1 MAALV
6 VLLAAAAA
14 ARGELNGSAAV
25 LLTAPVDSEAGQLP
39 VEYLL
44 LRNEF
49 ALSQSPSSL
58 EAAVV
63 EVTALQSDEKILS
76 SYKLWV
82 NGVPISNG
90 PGRNV
95 DCHGFSD
102 PMAQHCTN
110 ASQGVDVLSVRHAI
124 NQTSVALALQGWSW
138 GGGPPPR
145 GHGRAG
151 GIMLLLTLRYS
162 DGSAQTVATTN
173 REAGD
178 DAAGSGGWL
187 TYNAT
192 PAFNPGKGVGGMYFQ
207 PAENMLM
214 AHYPQGWR
222 LPGYQATASA
232 GWLPAV
238 PSETLGVSLRT
249 PLAPKGSAAV
259 VQELRPAAA
268 LTPIVPAN
276 CSGYRYLVDMGR
288 ELQGGLTLTIN
299 GTGFAGRSFRVW
311 LGETLQTNGSVR
323 WHMTA
328 GCAYE
333 ETWTLADGLN
343 VFDMGQEYKE
353 WRWAELL
360 ELPAPIGKHRRL
372 PTPLRAGLG
381 APLRPAALQS
391 CRRSARGLSAT
402 HSRLRT
408 QPSTCL
414 SPRRRL
420 ALGTVL
426 LAWRRFRLRT
436 MR

>member
-1 MAALV
+1 MAALAL
-6 VLLAAAAA
+6 LLAAAAA

-25 LLTAPVDSEAGQLP
+25 LLTAPVDPEAGQLP

-44 LRNEF
+44 LRNEL
-49 ALSQSPSSL
+49 ALSQPPSSL

-110 ASQGVDVLSVRHAI
+110 ASQGVDVVSVRHAI
-124 NQTSVALALQGWSW
+124 NQTSVALALQGWAW

-162 DGSAQTVATTN
+162 DGSAQTVATTS
-173 REAGD
+173 RSEA
-178 DAAGSGGWL
+178 DADAGGGWL

-192 PAFNPGKGVGGMYFQ
+192 AAFNPGKGVGGMYFQ

-268 LTPIVPAN
+268 LTPVVPAN
-276 CSGYRYLVDMGR
+276 CSGYRYIVDMGR
-288 ELQGGLTLTIN
+288 ELQGGEPPRYRWHLGCILLKMTAISLLTGLTLTIN

-333 ETWTLADGLN
+333 ETWTLTDGLN

-360 ELPAPIGKHRRL
+360 ELPAPVGEHRRM
-372 PTPLRAGLG
+372 PTPLRAASSHQRRCACRAVAGRRVG
-381 APLRPAALQS
+381 CPLP
-391 CRRSARGLSAT
+391 ARGPG
-402 HSRLRT
+402 
-408 QPSTCL
+408 PSPPPHAC
-414 SPRRRL
+414 
-420 ALGTVL
+420 
-426 LAWRRFRLRT
+426 
-436 MR
+436 